1 MTMDFEN
8 PGHEPTTRHGAD
20 ALSVWCAERGRDLA
34 RGVLATIVA
43 LMLLGPAGVSA
54 REQVRFVSPEAAFEQ
69 GLSAHRGG
77 NFALAEQAL
86 RFASERGHVLG
97 RYALAR
103 LYADSNAP
111 FTNHER
117 AYELYNSIVVEHSA
131 RIDVDDDPRAVYV
144 GKALTA
150 VAGYVLRG
158 IPQIGLLP
166 NPERAA
172 GYFQEAATFFRDHD
186 AQFELAKLYLA
197 GEGVRPDT
205 RKAVHWLSTLSQAGH
220 PGAQAFLADL
230 YWRGKSGLPKSPDR
244 ALALITLAAENAPP
258 HERIWIEDIYQ
269 SIYCGLSAG
278 VREGAAGLIA
288 SFRHRYAPR
297 PGTEPRDTIGL
308 TERPYRSCADG
319 TSLPALEAPGEPT
332 PTETARRTPTASE
345 RQPVQGNMLDIG
357 RIEGRR

>member
-1 MTMDFEN
+1 MDAEN
-8 PGHEPTTRHGAD
+8 PRHVQTARRDGQALLAWGAG
-20 ALSVWCAERGRDLA
+20 ACRGIA
-34 RGVLATIVA
+34 RGVLASVVVFLFLT
-43 LMLLGPAGVSA
+43 PAGVSA

-77 NFALAEQAL
+77 NYALAEQAL
-86 RFASERGHVLG
+86 RFASERGHILG
-97 RYALAR
+97 RYGLAR

-111 FTNHER
+111 FTNHQR

-131 RIDVDDDPRAVYV
+131 LIDVDDDPRAVYV
-144 GKALTA
+144 GKSLTA

-297 PGTEPRDTIGL
+297 PGTEPQDTIGL
-308 TERPYRSCADG
+308 TARPYRSCADG
-319 TSLPALEAPGEPT
+319 TPLPALELPSEQT
-332 PTETARRTPTASE
+332 TTETAGRTPTASD

-357 RIEGRR
+357 RIDGRR